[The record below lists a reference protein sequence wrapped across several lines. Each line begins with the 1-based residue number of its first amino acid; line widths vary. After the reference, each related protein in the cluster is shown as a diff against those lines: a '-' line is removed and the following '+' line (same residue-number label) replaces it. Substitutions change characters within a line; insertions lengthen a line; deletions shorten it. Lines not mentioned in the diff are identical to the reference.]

1 MGGHSRGMVL
11 SFGRHGNAGTRGDPD
26 RSDRYSGVVQANA
39 GARRVIPLWLKLACT
54 FAAVGIL
61 LVYWLRYGSQNY
73 LWFSDIAL
81 ILTIPALWLESSLL
95 ASTMAVGV
103 LLPEAFWNLSL
114 FSRLALG
121 LRLTGL
127 TDYMF
132 EAERPAYLKALSLF
146 HIPLPILLAWLVWTL
161 GYDPRAPLLMT
172 AIAWLVLP
180 LTYAVTEPDRNINW
194 VQGPGGEGARQ
205 QRFPPRVYVGL
216 LMLAFPLA
224 VYLPTHLLLM
234 MIFGSS

>member
-1 MGGHSRGMVL
+1 
-11 SFGRHGNAGTRGDPD
+11 
-26 RSDRYSGVVQANA
+26 
-39 GARRVIPLWLKLACT
+39 VIPLWLKLAYT
-54 FAAVGIL
+54 LVTVGIL
-61 LVYWLRYGSQNY
+61 AVYWFRYGPQNY

-81 ILTIPALWLESSLL
+81 IVTIPALWLENGLL

-114 FSRLALG
+114 FSRLLLG

-132 EAERPAYLKALSLF
+132 ETGRPAYLKALSLF
-146 HIPLPILLAWLVWTL
+146 HIPLPFLLAWLVWSL

-180 LTYAVTEPDRNINW
+180 LSRAVTDPERNINW
-194 VQGPGGEGARQ
+194 VIGPGGEGARQ
-205 QRFPPRVYVGL
+205 SRFHPWAYVGL
-216 LMLAFPLA
+216 LMIALPLA
-224 VYLPTHLLLM
+224 VYLPTHLLLLVLL
-234 MIFGSS
+234 GSA